1 MKLIDLYNKKD
12 FVFSIEIFPPKT
24 DKGVEKLKS
33 TLKGFRQFAPDY
45 MSVTYGAGG
54 TSRKNTHE
62 MAVHIN
68 HELGIPAMAH
78 LTCVSH
84 TADEIDK
91 VLTSLK
97 NRNIENVMALRGDP
111 PVGTD
116 RFVRPEGGYQ
126 YASELISAIRKHSSF
141 AIGAAGYPEGHV
153 ENPDKEEDRIH
164 LHEKI
169 ACGAQ
174 FIISQ
179 FFLDNIH
186 FLRWRDLLRHEGV
199 ALPLIAGI
207 LPPTNWHS
215 LQSMS
220 AMCGVS
226 IPKQL
231 AQDLIKQE
239 DDPEVCR
246 EIGFD
251 HVERQLEELLS
262 EGVEGVHLYALNRL
276 ETVERLGP
284 QLQKASGE
292 SLNAVT
298 V

>member
-1 MKLIDLYNKKD
+1 M
-12 FVFSIEIFPPKT
+12 
-24 DKGVEKLKS
+24 
-33 TLKGFRQFAPDY
+33 
-45 MSVTYGAGG
+45 
-54 TSRKNTHE
+54 
-62 MAVHIN
+62 
-68 HELGIPAMAH
+68 
-78 LTCVSH
+78 
-84 TADEIDK
+84 
-91 VLTSLK
+91 
-97 NRNIENVMALRGDP
+97 
-111 PVGTD
+111 
-116 RFVRPEGGYQ
+116 
-126 YASELISAIRKHSSF
+126 
-141 AIGAAGYPEGHV
+141 

-186 FLRWRDLLRHEGV
+186 FLRWRDLLYYEGV
-199 ALPLIAGI
+199 TLPLIAGI

-220 AMCGVS
+220 AMCGVN

-231 AQDLIKQE
+231 AQDIIKQE

-262 EGVEGVHLYALNRL
+262 EGVEGDHPYAFIRL
-276 ETVERLGP
+276 ETVE
-284 QLQKASGE
+284 QSSHQF
-292 SLNAVT
+292 
-298 V
+298 

>member
-1 MKLIDLYNKKD
+1 M
-12 FVFSIEIFPPKT
+12 
-24 DKGVEKLKS
+24 
-33 TLKGFRQFAPDY
+33 
-45 MSVTYGAGG
+45 
-54 TSRKNTHE
+54 
-62 MAVHIN
+62 
-68 HELGIPAMAH
+68 
-78 LTCVSH
+78 
-84 TADEIDK
+84 
-91 VLTSLK
+91 
-97 NRNIENVMALRGDP
+97 
-111 PVGTD
+111 
-116 RFVRPEGGYQ
+116 
-126 YASELISAIRKHSSF
+126 
-141 AIGAAGYPEGHV
+141 

-169 ACGAQ
+169 AAGHNSSFLNFSWIT
-174 FIISQ
+174 FISCVERLAIY
-179 FFLDNIH
+179 
-186 FLRWRDLLRHEGV
+186 EGV
-199 ALPLIAGI
+199 TLPLIAGI

-284 QLQKASGE
+284 HSSRRHQGNPECSHCMIFTFLFDCNFSFPAETEEFSPFFIPIHFE
-292 SLNAVT
+292 P
-298 V
+298 